1 MWRGL
6 LARDTQQFDMNQDLD
21 KELKQALRR
30 HEPSDDFAN
39 RVRARVAEES
49 PAVRPTLLNEARS
62 ESISRWQRLI
72 GFFQM
77 TQWRWATVGA
87 LACLLVMFGAY
98 RYREHQRVAAELFA
112 REQVE
117 GERAKE
123 QVIFALQIASAKL
136 NVAQRKV
143 RESSE

>member
-1 MWRGL
+1 
-6 LARDTQQFDMNQDLD
+6 MNHDLE

-30 HEPSDDFAN
+30 HEPSHDFAE
-39 RVRARVAEES
+39 RVMARVAEPS
-49 PAVRPTLLNEARS
+49 PTLSQVARVDARS
-62 ESISRWQRLI
+62 ETIFWWQRLA

-77 TQWRWATVGA
+77 PQLRWAAAGA
-87 LACLLVMFGAY
+87 LACLLVMFATY
-98 RYREHQRVAAELFA
+98 RYREHQRVESERLAL
-112 REQVE
+112 EQVE

-143 RESSE
+143 RESSERGAEMR

>member
-1 MWRGL
+1 
-6 LARDTQQFDMNQDLD
+6 MNHDLE

-30 HEPSDDFAN
+30 HEPSDDFAQ
-39 RVRARVAEES
+39 RVMARIAEES
-49 PAVRPTLLNEARS
+49 PANRVEAHG
-62 ESISRWQRLI
+62 ESLSWWQRLTA
-72 GFFQM
+72 FWQVPSL
-77 TQWRWATVGA
+77 QWAAAGG
-87 LACLLVMFGAY
+87 LACLLIAVGTY
-98 RYREHQRVAAELFA
+98 RYREHQRVEAERLA
-112 REQVE
+112 QEQVE